1 MESRPHIPY
10 AHYITIWF
18 ALVLLTAVTITVA
31 GLHLGQVSILGAI
44 LVAAVKGTLVLRHFM
59 HLKYEQSRVF
69 ATTFIVT
76 VFTVALLIGFLFW
89 DISYRV

>member
-59 HLKYEQSRVF
+59 HLKYETALFKIVLMV
-69 ATTFIVT
+69 AMLTLAVILVLTFV
-76 VFTVALLIGFLFW
+76 
-89 DISYRV
+89 DISFR